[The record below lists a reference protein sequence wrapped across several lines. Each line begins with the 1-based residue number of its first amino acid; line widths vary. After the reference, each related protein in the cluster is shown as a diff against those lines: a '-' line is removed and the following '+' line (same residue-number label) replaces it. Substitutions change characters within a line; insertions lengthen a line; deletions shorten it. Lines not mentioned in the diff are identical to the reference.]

1 MIKKLFTILFLVL
14 ITTSILVSQTSDT
27 LMSSKPKKG
36 EIERSGGF
44 ARVQSMGLNPYII
57 DPYYM
62 TVNPAWAS
70 VYYDFLW
77 GDLGRTATAFQNDGS
92 GEFAGFNFKIS
103 NDLVLGAM
111 LTRDDFS
118 NQFSIGSLSAANTLI
133 TQINNIIPAGTQV
146 VALNNN
152 LEVLAAF
159 NLGKFSI
166 GLGVS
171 YAGSTNQN
179 NPATG
184 ASTEAS
190 ASQIGINAG
199 VVTHTNLVKLDASAA
214 ILMPS
219 ASYTAPNVK
228 ETKVSQTFIQ
238 AQARVF
244 YKLSTK
250 FSLVPSATFV
260 TSSGTADNAGTSSDL
275 PSTMMFIVGLGLSY
289 EVGDVLVAG
298 GPAFIYNSTTTKG
311 LNGAADQTDATTLFP
326 VWNVGV
332 EWNIAE
338 WMVGRFGYIASTQKT
353 TNQSLVPTDPTKINE
368 TVITSYLANQAVVGI
383 GFKIGRL
390 SLDGTVNVD
399 VLRQGLANLG
409 NAAAG
414 PTFAYLSLSFGF

>member
-1 MIKKLFTILFLVL
+1 MTKKLFTIFTFIL
-14 ITTSILVSQTSDT
+14 IIASIT
-27 LMSSKPKKG
+27 LGQAKETP
-36 EIERSGGF
+36 RSGGF
-44 ARVQSMGLNPYII
+44 ARVQAMGLNPYIV

-77 GDLGRTATAFQNDGS
+77 GDLGSTKAAFVNDAGN
-92 GEFAGFNFKIS
+92 GEFAGFNFQLS
-103 NDLVLGAM
+103 EELVLGAM
-111 LTRDDFS
+111 LTRNDFN
-118 NQFSIGSLSAANTLI
+118 NQFSIGSLNAANALI

-146 VALNNN
+146 VPLNNN
-152 LEVLAAF
+152 MEVLAAF
-159 NLGKFSI
+159 KLGKLSI
-166 GLGVS
+166 GLGAS

-179 NPATG
+179 NPSTG
-184 ASTEAS
+184 GSTEAS
-190 ASQIGINAG
+190 ASQIGVNAG
-199 VVTHTNLVKLDASAA
+199 IVTLTNLVKLDASAA

-219 ASYTAPNVK
+219 ASFTAPNTK

-260 TSSGTADNAGTSSDL
+260 TSSGTADAAGTSSDL
-275 PSTMMFIVGLGLSY
+275 PSTMILIAGLGLSY

-298 GPAFIYNSTTTKG
+298 GPAFIYTSTTTKVKD
-311 LNGAADQTDATTLFP
+311 AADQTDATTMFP

-338 WMVGRFGYIASTQKT
+338 WLVGRFGYIAQTQKE
-353 TNQSLVPTDPTKINE
+353 TNQTLVPADPKKINE
-368 TVITSYLANQAVVGI
+368 TVITSYLVSQAVVGL

-409 NAAAG
+409 NANAG
-414 PTFAYLSLSFGF
+414 ATFGYLSISFGF